1 MSENTISH
9 TEERLRLLAV
19 VGLLLAGL
27 LVLAWRAVDLQVLD
41 SGFLQREGAAR
52 HLRVVEIPAH
62 RGNIVD
68 RNGEPLAVSTPV
80 DSIWVQPREV
90 MQARERWGQLAE
102 VLGVDAAE
110 MGAFIE
116 ARQNRQFIYL
126 RRQVSPAVAEAVM
139 GLEMPGVNS
148 QREYRRYY
156 PAGEV
161 AAQLVGLTDIDDAG
175 IGGLELAY
183 EQWLEGRPG
192 KKRVIKDRHG
202 HVVEDVERL
211 EAPQPGREVRL
222 TLDRRLQYLAYRELK
237 TAVTRHN
244 AVGGSAVILDA
255 RTAEVLAMVNQPS
268 FNPNNRGNASSDRQR
283 NRAVT
288 DVLEPGSAIKP
299 FTVAAALES
308 GSFRPDTLID
318 TGPGQFRVGGTTVR
332 DIRNYG
338 EIDVTRAL
346 QVSSNIGAS
355 QMALETPPEQFWQ
368 ILANA
373 GFGAGTGSGFPG
385 EVSGYLSPYF
395 QWGQLERATL
405 GFGYGVAVTP
415 LQLAHAY
422 TAFANDG
429 RLRPVS
435 FVIDDRSRERPGE
448 PVMTDRV
455 RHQVLEMMEQVV
467 HPRGTGIRAAIPG
480 YRVAGKTGTVRKPI
494 PGGYAEDRY
503 TAIFAGMVPAGDPRL
518 VMVVTIDE
526 PRGESYYGGQ
536 VAAPVFSRV
545 MGGAVRLL
553 NIPPDAEIPE
563 VRPLDSGQ
571 IAWIGEEP

>member
-1 MSENTISH
+1 MAETSRH
-9 TEERLRLLAV
+9 TESAARLYTV
-19 VGLLLAGL
+19 VGLMLVGL

-80 DSIWVQPREV
+80 DTIWAQPGKMME
-90 MQARERWGQLAE
+90 ARERWPELAE
-102 VLGVDAAE
+102 VLGMEPAE
-110 MGAFIE
+110 MASYLE
-116 ARQNRQFIYL
+116 ARKERQFVYL
-126 RRQVSPAVAEAVM
+126 RRQVSPDVADAVAA
-139 GLEMPGVNS
+139 LEIQGVNS

-161 AAQLVGLTDIDDAG
+161 AAQLVGLTDIDDRG

-183 EQWLEGRPG
+183 GEWLQGQPG
-192 KKRVIKDRHG
+192 SKRVIKDRLG

-211 EAPQPGREVRL
+211 EAPRPGREVRL

-237 TAVTRHN
+237 TAVSRHD

-255 RTAEVLAMVNQPS
+255 RTSEVLAMVNQPS
-268 FNPNNRGNASSDRQR
+268 FNPNRRNAVMSGQQR

-308 GSFRPDTLID
+308 GVVTPETRLE
-318 TGPGQFRVGGTTVR
+318 TGSGTFRVGGSTVR
-332 DIRNYG
+332 DVRGYG
-338 EIDVTRAL
+338 TIDVARVL

-355 QMALETPPEQFWQ
+355 KMALKTPPAELWRG
-368 ILANA
+368 LAEV
-373 GFGAGTGSGFPG
+373 GFGRSTGSGFPG
-385 EVSGYLSPYF
+385 EVSGYLSNYF
-395 QWGQLERATL
+395 QWGELERATL
-405 GFGYGVAVTP
+405 GFGYGVSTTP
-415 LQLAHAY
+415 LQLAQAY
-422 TAFANDG
+422 TAFAGDG

-435 FVIDDRSRERPGE
+435 FVVDDIARERS
-448 PVMTDRV
+448 TDAVFSESV
-455 RHQVLEMMEQVV
+455 RRQVRGMMEQVV
-467 HPRGTGIRAAIPG
+467 DPRGTGMRAAIPG

-494 PGGYAEDRY
+494 AGGYAEDRY

-518 VMVVTIDE
+518 IMVVTVDE
-526 PRGESYYGGQ
+526 PRGDQYYGGQ
-536 VAAPVFSRV
+536 VAAPVFARV

-553 NIPPDAEIPE
+553 NIPPDAEGPE
-563 VRPLDSGQ
+563 LRPRNESERV
-571 IAWIGEEP
+571 AWVEETP